1 MDGREKMGGREKGVL
16 AVGTVLRRWGT
27 MASDEELAGALGS
40 GAMGHG
46 SMNRGHRGREGVQ
59 ETSPRPRM
67 RPEVTAEAVV
77 AMAGGVK
84 LVGAHE
90 LGPRGQVLQS

>member
-1 MDGREKMGGREKGVL
+1 MAEKRWEGEREGTTSRNSGVRGGIAIAGGKEVVGEWETRPSGLGLRIRE
-16 AVGTVLRRWGT
+16 
-27 MASDEELAGALGS
+27 
-40 GAMGHG
+40 
-46 SMNRGHRGREGVQ
+46 HRGRKGVHA
-59 ETSPRPRM
+59 TSARPRTG
-67 RPEVTAEAVV
+67 PEVTAEAVV